1 MHRDSGRGE
10 RLLMKR
16 FLMILIVLL
25 LNPSLALAREHDR
38 RWVDLSVGT
47 HLALADSAEL
57 HEENDRLR
65 ISTSAGFFVRD
76 NLTVGI
82 RGRFGVPAGR
92 SESYEAMATTTFS
105 FLRVPLANVFAGAG
119 LGYYWREVRGSD
131 WVFHDDGFTAN
142 LDVGLSLAF
151 SRWIAPA
158 VVFTYAL
165 SHSKHNDINSSYP
178 AWTHGLLAGVTL
190 SFSI

>member
-1 MHRDSGRGE
+1 MQ
-10 RLLMKR
+10 RLVVMS
-16 FLMILIVLL
+16 LL
-25 LNPSLALAREHDR
+25 LSPSLSLATEPER

-65 ISTSAGFFVRD
+65 ISTSAGFFVLD

-82 RGRFGVPAGR
+82 RGRFGVPAED
-92 SESYEAMATTTFS
+92 SESYEAMATTSYS
-105 FLRVPLANVFAGAG
+105 FLRVPLAYVFAGAG

-142 LDVGLSLAF
+142 IDLGLSLAF

-165 SHSKHNDINSSYP
+165 SHSKHHEINSSYP
-178 AWTHGLLAGVTL
+178 AWTHGLLAGVTV